1 MTRLLSRFRPLALA
15 ALLLG
20 APALATVI
28 LKQSVD
34 EMARAVP
41 LIAHVR
47 IGSVQASWDEA
58 HASIRT
64 HAEATL
70 VAPLKGKLPQR
81 FLVKQPGGIVG
92 PIGQHVDG
100 VAQFTPGEEAVL
112 FLEPAV
118 DEAGAYV
125 VYAFAAGKV
134 AFETN
139 RLGEVRAVRRFD
151 GLAWFDGSRKVQGL
165 QRVGGP
171 EDLGAPAQFVERVR
185 QAVRGQGGA
194 K

>member
-1 MTRLLSRFRPLALA
+1 MPRSSLRSRLAALA
-15 ALLLG
+15 VLLLG

-28 LKQSVD
+28 LKQTID
-34 EMARAVP
+34 EVARAVP

-47 IGSVQASWDEA
+47 IGSVQASWDEP

-64 HAEATL
+64 HAEANVIT
-70 VAPLKGKLPQR
+70 VLKGTLPR
-81 FLVKQPGGIVG
+81 SFLVKQPGGIVG

-100 VAQFTPGEEAVL
+100 VARFTPGEEAVL

-118 DEAGAYV
+118 DEPGV
-125 VYAFAAGKV
+125 FIVYALAGGKV

-139 RLGEVRAVRRFD
+139 RLGEVRAVRRLD
-151 GLAWFDGSRKVQGL
+151 GLAWFDGTRKGV

-171 EDLGAPAQFVERVR
+171 EDLGAPAQFLERVR
-185 QAVRGQGGA
+185 SAVAAKGGA
-194 K
+194 Q